1 MKPNILLLDPMMQDV
16 EARLDADYT
25 VHRPY
30 LVRDRAAL
38 ISRIGPAVRAIVT
51 GGQTGANNELI
62 DALPSLEII
71 AINGIGTDN
80 VDLQHARTRS
90 ISVTTTPD
98 VLTDDV
104 ADMAIAL
111 LLATA
116 RRICFADRF
125 VRAGRWPGG
134 HAPLATRVSGKR
146 LGLLGMGHVGRAVA
160 RRAEGFGMSIA
171 YSNLQPVADV
181 TYHYEPDLVALARDS
196 DFLVIA
202 ASGGPATRGL
212 VDRAVLDALGPSGLL
227 VNVARG
233 SVVDE
238 TALVTALAEGR
249 LGGAGLDVFGN
260 EPDVPQELWRMDNV
274 VLQPH
279 QASATV
285 ETRRAMGDLVIA
297 NLAAHFAGHEPLT
310 AVV

>member
-71 AINGIGTDN
+71 AINGIGTDK

-111 LLATA
+111 LLARHGGFASPIVLCGPGGGRAAA
-116 RRICFADRF
+116 RRWQR
-125 VRAGRWPGG
+125 G
-134 HAPLATRVSGKR
+134 S
-146 LGLLGMGHVGRAVA
+146 
-160 RRAEGFGMSIA
+160 
-171 YSNLQPVADV
+171 
-181 TYHYEPDLVALARDS
+181 
-196 DFLVIA
+196 A
-202 ASGGPATRGL
+202 ASGWASLVLAMLVAPWLAGPKGSACRSPI
-212 VDRAVLDALGPSGLL
+212 AICIPSRTSPTIT
-227 VNVARG
+227 N
-233 SVVDE
+233 
-238 TALVTALAEGR
+238 
-249 LGGAGLDVFGN
+249 
-260 EPDVPQELWRMDNV
+260 P
-274 VLQPH
+274 
-279 QASATV
+279 
-285 ETRRAMGDLVIA
+285 I
-297 NLAAHFAGHEPLT
+297 
-310 AVV
+310 